1 MQLWL
6 FFCIDNCCRC
16 FHLALS
22 FLIGF
27 ILTSVTK
34 TIDPQS
40 IRWFIKVAHERTKK
54 IAVSRHRGW
63 MILWLGFKVAA
74 IISKKAWECPLW
86 HTPIITLLTLHFN
99 SIKEFH
105 IIVREMASLKNY
117 KTTVSFIY
125 TNKNNKVFSM
135 NNWKLKIFVNCVIL
149 CK

>member
-54 IAVSRHRGW
+54 IAVSRHIGW

-74 IISKKAWECPLW
+74 IISKRRENVLCD
-86 HTPIITLLTLHFN
+86 TLQLSHYLHYI
-99 SIKEFH
+99 SIQ
-105 IIVREMASLKNY
+105 LKNFISSY
-117 KTTVSFIY
+117 VKWQVWKITRQQFLSFIPTKTTKFFHWTIGNSKFLWIE
-125 TNKNNKVFSM
+125 FS
-135 NNWKLKIFVNCVIL
+135 L
-149 CK
+149 